1 MSGLTPKFYV
11 ALTGTSSLIS
21 GLILVC
27 NMFSHFKVSVRCET
41 KYLVVCTPQNH
52 TLCQIRCNDL
62 YCVGI
67 VKIVYK
73 WKLKNRNF

>member
-27 NMFSHFKVSVRCET
+27 NMFSHFALLKIIILHYIILNCYFGHKQDHKVNSFINT
-41 KYLVVCTPQNH
+41 SIIFNSLSY
-52 TLCQIRCNDL
+52 
-62 YCVGI
+62 
-67 VKIVYK
+67 
-73 WKLKNRNF
+73 F